1 MNTLRRMWTGLI
13 LNSRCTFVFW
23 GSLNLSTISSDF
35 LEGSLR
41 PSSSDVFGGKEW
53 LRVRDVPRPLENIRF
68 FNINGLVSHSSRVT
82 TLSTHPLPRK
92 KSLSQLNWI
101 IPIPCTW
108 RKKNW
113 LYMESLTYEFVQPSE
128 VSSSLCSALYVGFD
142 SSTWF
147 RETYKALPFKL
158 LDEQNLPS
166 DGSGDSSR
174 RGTTPRFWLWSMSWC
189 PTTGN
194 YKIMYRNQKLSSGE

>member
-1 MNTLRRMWTGLI
+1 VNWSNLKFALHFCVLGFLE
-13 LNSRCTFVFW
+13 FVY
-23 GSLNLSTISSDF
+23 SDF

-68 FNINGLVSHSSRVT
+68 FNINGLVSHSGRVT
-82 TLSTHPLPRK
+82 TLSTHPPPRI
-92 KSLSQLNWI
+92 KSLSQLNWR
-101 IPIPCTW
+101 CFSS
-108 RKKNW
+108 RQYQYLEKKNW
-113 LYMESLTYEFVQPSE
+113 LYMESLTYKFMQPSA
-128 VSSSLCSALYVGFD
+128 VLSSLCSALYVGFD

-147 RETYKALPFKL
+147 RETYRALPFKL

-194 YKIMYRNQKLSSGE
+194 YKIMHRNQKLSSGE